1 MSIDEEVRRAT
12 KLLETI
18 MQAGGLTR
26 KDLDRRLGAGP
37 GYMSQLFTGRMELKL
52 RHILAV
58 LAALDVEPGV
68 FFQTL
73 YPHGRPVG
81 DKGLMEEFL
90 KRYPTLG
97 LGGGAAS
104 PPSRAPLTSLD
115 PLNPLNPL
123 NYAELRELVEGAL
136 RSVLREGGEASQSEP
151 PPVPPPDARVRASVK
166 PKPSS

>member
-1 MSIDEEVRRAT
+1 MTIDDDVRRAT

-58 LAALDVEPGV
+58 LGALDVEPGV

-73 YPHGRPVG
+73 YPEGRPVG

-90 KRYPTLG
+90 KRYPSLG
-97 LGGGAAS
+97 LGGAV
-104 PPSRAPLTSLD
+104 APLPPRAALS
-115 PLNPLNPL
+115 PLTPL
-123 NYAELRELVEGAL
+123 NYSELRELVEGAL
-136 RSVLREGGEASQSEP
+136 RSVLREGGGPEAGPES
-151 PPVPPPDARVRASVK
+151 PPVPPGSARLRSPAKSK
-166 PKPSS
+166 SS